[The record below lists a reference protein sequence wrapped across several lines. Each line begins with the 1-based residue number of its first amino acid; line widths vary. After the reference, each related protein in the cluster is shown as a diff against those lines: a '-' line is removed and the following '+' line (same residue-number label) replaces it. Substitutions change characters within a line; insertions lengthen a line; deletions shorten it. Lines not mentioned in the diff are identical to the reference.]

1 MCAGRVTARSGQLRE
16 EETGGRFAVGENFY
30 QIEVNARCLLFLR
43 SVAKQFFC
51 QSRFVPLPPL
61 PIFFMRFLLYRL
73 ASHEGVDQF
82 YAQNFDSSITILIT
96 TIIIR
101 ARWGGREGASTSV
114 RRDVEKGGRGR
125 LGPLD
130 SDYG

>member
-16 EETGGRFAVGENFY
+16 KETGGRFAVGENFY

-101 ARWGGREGASTSV
+101 DVHVREG
-114 RRDVEKGGRGR
+114 EKERAH
-125 LGPLD
+125 P
-130 SDYG
+130 